1 MQRAL
6 LLELTDAR
14 GAGIA
19 LAAPDDRGRRA
30 TTVPDLHLSPV
41 ASGSGGDSLWHMP
54 PAQIMTQKRSLFRS
68 TSMVALV
75 RVPSAAER
83 AGGESLE
90 PTSTR
95 SATIPTVIGCQRSPR
110 RVRYRCRS

>member
-19 LAAPDDRGRRA
+19 LAAPDYRGRRA
-30 TTVPDLHLSPV
+30 TTVSDLHLSPV

-54 PAQIMTQKRSLFRS
+54 SAQIMTQKRSLFRR
-68 TSMVALV
+68 MAMAALV
-75 RVPSAAER
+75 WARSPSMR
-83 AGGESLE
+83 AGGESVGCW
-90 PTSTR
+90 PTGREAS
-95 SATIPTVIGCQRSPR
+95 PTGSCW
-110 RVRYRCRS
+110 RC